1 MLAHYALFLAQA
13 LTIVIAILILFGGI
27 IAISSKGKSR
37 SKDRLEVKKIND
49 KYEAMEQ
56 LLCETT
62 CSKQE
67 LKRHHKETKKL
78 QKEQKKSGMRKRIFV
93 LNFQGDIRAQAVKN
107 LREEITGILTTA
119 TPKDE
124 VVLRL
129 ESPGGMVHAYGLAA
143 SQLQRLRK
151 QQIPLTVIVDKIA
164 ASGGYMMAA
173 VGNHILSAPFAVVG
187 SIGVI
192 AQIPNF
198 HKLLK
203 KKDIEFEQI
212 MAGQYKRTLTLF
224 GENTRQG
231 REKFQEEVDETHALF
246 KAFILENR
254 PNLDMD
260 KVATGEHWYG
270 SRALELKLIDAIMT
284 SDDYLLTASRNA
296 DIYEVCYQ
304 VKKTWMSKFSTAAQQ
319 GMEQLKANLKHVTP
333 T

>member
-27 IAISSKGKSR
+27 TAIASKAKSH

-49 KYEAMEQ
+49 KFEAMEQ
-56 LLCETT
+56 LLWETT
-62 CSKQE
+62 CNKQE

-78 QKEQKKSGMRKRIFV
+78 QKEQKKSAMKKRIFV
-93 LNFQGDIRAQAVKN
+93 LNFHGDIRAQAVKN

-151 QQIPLTVIVDKIA
+151 QQIPLTIIVDKIA

-173 VGNHILSAPFAVVG
+173 VGNQILAAPFAVVG

-254 PNLDMD
+254 PNLDME

-270 SRALELKLIDAIMT
+270 SRALELKLVDGITT

-304 VKKTWMSKFSTAAQQ
+304 IKKTFISKFSNAAQQ
-319 GMEQLKANLKHVTP
+319 GMEQLKASLKHAPP